1 MRFAF
6 QAARI
11 RADLIAALLSCAAT
25 CVSFGATPTLT
36 VDLGQSA
43 GHVSP
48 RMYGLMT
55 EEINHSYDGG
65 LYGELVQNRALL
77 DDTNMPSHYAA
88 VQSGSSAAT
97 IALDPKQPLNDTIT
111 TSLRLVVTSAS
122 AAAPAGV
129 ANEGYWGFPVTP
141 GTKYTASFYAKA
153 APGFDGPIT
162 LALQSPDGE
171 TQFATAKV
179 TAITGKWKKYQ
190 ATLETGPRIPS
201 TVKARYALTID
212 RPGTVWLS
220 MVSLFPPTYND
231 RPNGFRKDLM
241 QMLVDL
247 HSKFLRCP
255 GGNHVEGFSFPTRFD
270 WKKTIG
276 PIEQRAGHP
285 GCWGYRSSDGM
296 GLLEFCQWTQD
307 MGAEPVL
314 ALFAGYTLD
323 KQFVEA
329 GPKLEPYVTEAV
341 EEIEYVTGGPDTKWG
356 KRRAADGHPKPFP
369 LHYVEVGNEDSFDQ
383 SGSYDGRFTQ
393 FYEAIKKKYP
403 QLKVISTIGNDQ
415 GKLMVKGCVPD
426 AVDEHF
432 YTSADSFIKL
442 SQTHYDQ
449 YPRGKR
455 PEIFVG
461 EWASF
466 EDPNIPPWSP
476 PAKKLPP
483 TPNMKAALGDACFM
497 AGMERNADIVVM
509 QCYAPMLVNVNAGA
523 WQWRPDLIGYDAG
536 HVFGSPSYYATKMFS
551 TQVGDE
557 LISLKGSDSPVQASA
572 TRDSHSGEVFL
583 KLVNPTDA
591 AVTLHVNLKGVGSV
605 EPTAKVMTM
614 AADPTATNSLDQPTA
629 VVPTEAAASD
639 VKPQFD
645 FPVPAN
651 GIVVMTLKTK

>member
-6 QAARI
+6 RATRI
-11 RADLIAALLSCAAT
+11 RADLLAALLSCAAT
-25 CVSFGATPTLT
+25 CFSFGAPPNLT

-43 GHVSP
+43 GPVSP

-77 DDTNMPSHYAA
+77 DDASMPSHYAA
-88 VQSGSSAAT
+88 VQTGSSAAT

-111 TSLRLVVTSAS
+111 TSLRLDVSSAS
-122 AAAPAGV
+122 ADAPAGV

-141 GTKYTASFYAKA
+141 ATKYTASFYAKA

-162 LALQSPDGE
+162 LTLQSPDGA

-179 TAITGKWKKYQ
+179 TGITSQWKKYH
-190 ATLETGPRIPS
+190 ATLHTGPEAAS
-201 TVKARYALTID
+201 TVKARYAVTID

-220 MVSLFPPTYND
+220 MVSLFGPTYNNQ
-231 RPNGFRKDLM
+231 PNGFRKDLM

-247 HSKFLRCP
+247 HPKFLRFP
-255 GGNHVEGFSFPTRFD
+255 GGNYVEGGGFHSRFE
-270 WKKTIG
+270 WKKTLG
-276 PIEQRAGHP
+276 PIEQRAGNP

-307 MGAEPVL
+307 MGAEPLL
-314 ALFAGYTLD
+314 AVFAGHALGGD
-323 KQFVEA
+323 LEKA
-329 GPKLEPYVTEAV
+329 GPKLEPYVTEAL
-341 EEIEYVTGGPDTKWG
+341 EEIEYVTGGPDTQWG

-369 LHYVEVGNEDSFDQ
+369 LHYVEIGNEDFFDKT
-383 SGSYDGRFTQ
+383 GSYDGRFTQ
-393 FYEAIKKKYP
+393 FYNAIKKKYP
-403 QLKVISTIGNDQ
+403 RLKVISTIGNDQ
-415 GKLMVKGCVPD
+415 PEFMVKSCVPD

-432 YTSADSFIKL
+432 YTSADSFIQL
-442 SQTHYDQ
+442 SPTHYDQ
-449 YPRGKR
+449 YPRGTR

-466 EDPNIPPWSP
+466 EDPNVPPWSP
-476 PAKKLPP
+476 LSKKLPP
-483 TPNMKAALGDACFM
+483 TPSMKSALGDACFM
-497 AGMERNADIVVM
+497 AGMERNADVVVM
-509 QCYAPMLVNVNAGA
+509 QCYAPLLVNVNAGA
-523 WQWRPDLIGYDAG
+523 RQWRPDLIGYDAG
-536 HVFGSPSYYATKMFS
+536 HVFGSPSYYAIKMFS

-557 LISLKGSDSPVQASA
+557 RISLKGSDSPVQASA
-572 TRDSHSGEVFL
+572 TRDSRSGEVFL

-591 AVTLHVNLKGVGSV
+591 AVTLHVDLEGVGSV

-614 AADPTATNSLDQPTA
+614 AAEPTATNSLDHPTT
-629 VVPTEAAASD
+629 VVPTEAAAND

-645 FPVPAN
+645 YPVPAN